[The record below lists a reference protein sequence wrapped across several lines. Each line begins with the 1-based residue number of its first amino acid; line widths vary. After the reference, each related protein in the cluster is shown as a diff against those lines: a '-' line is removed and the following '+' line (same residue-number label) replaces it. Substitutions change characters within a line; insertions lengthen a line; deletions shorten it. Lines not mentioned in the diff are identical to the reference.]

1 MGHGT
6 PRNTEEP
13 QGTPLTQSYVFT
25 TQVTNE
31 WAMST
36 IEDNSA
42 TPRVPSSVPA
52 WMESAEYGE
61 DEKSRNMINIP
72 LAREKSTLEHRN
84 NNVPHTVENVVH
96 AQPSVSQKEDEIR
109 NSNF

>member
-1 MGHGT
+1 MMCYENTEDDKNGNGDGENNQESKTPEDYERKVGPGT

-36 IEDNSA
+36 IEELGN
-42 TPRVPSSVPA
+42 PSRARFEHGWNLLS
-52 WMESAEYGE
+52 ME
-61 DEKSRNMINIP
+61 KTR
-72 LAREKSTLEHRN
+72 K
-84 NNVPHTVENVVH
+84 VE
-96 AQPSVSQKEDEIR
+96 I
-109 NSNF
+109 

>member
-1 MGHGT
+1 MMCCEDTEDDKNGNGDGENRQESKTPEDDERNVGPGT

-13 QGTPLTQSYVFT
+13 QGTPLTQSYAFM
-25 TQVTNE
+25 TQVTND

-42 TPRVPSSVPA
+42 TPSVPSSVRS
-52 WMESAEYGE
+52 WMESSKYGK

-72 LAREKSTLEHRN
+72 LAREK
-84 NNVPHTVENVVH
+84 
-96 AQPSVSQKEDEIR
+96 
-109 NSNF
+109 